1 MRAQSAL
8 LAKNF
13 KSTFLS
19 AEVDQ
24 EKIWRRL
31 FVESRPYSDKLK
43 RLLVINTPNC
53 LDETQVQFQEL
64 IDRISLHDLKENEYL
79 RTVPK
84 LSFGEHEEVKSYI
97 LLEFDDFIPTEN
109 PHYRNCTITFTI
121 LCHLDYWE
129 LEDYKL
135 RPYQIAGYIDGLL
148 NETKLSG
155 IGTLQFMGAS
165 ELIMNEYIGGIMLR
179 YLATHGNDDREKIN
193 NDMPSGI
200 TELTNTG
207 QG

>member
-1 MRAQSAL
+1 MKAASAS

-13 KSTFLS
+13 RTTFLS
-19 AEVDQ
+19 CEVDQ
-24 EKIWRRL
+24 ENIWKKL

-43 RLLVINTPNC
+43 KLLIINTPKC
-53 LDETQVQFQEL
+53 LDDTQIQYQKI
-64 IDRISLHDLKENEYL
+64 IDEYTLKDMKDKKYI

-84 LSFGEHEEVKSYI
+84 LDFGEHEEVKSYI
-97 LLEFDDFIPTEN
+97 LLEFDDFIPTDN
-109 PHYRNCTITFTI
+109 PEYRNCTITFSI
-121 LCHLDYWE
+121 ICHLDYWE

-165 ELIMNEYIGGIMLR
+165 ELILNEYLGGIMLR
-179 YLATHGNDDREKIN
+179 YIATHGKEEDTEKVN
-193 NDMPSGI
+193 NNLPSWPI
-200 TELTNTG
+200 DL
-207 QG
+207 

>member
-1 MRAQSAL
+1 MKAQSAL
-8 LAKNF
+8 LANNF

-19 AEVDQ
+19 CEVDQ

-43 RLLVINTPNC
+43 RLLVINTPDC
-53 LDETQVQFQEL
+53 LDETKLQYNKALEEATL
-64 IDRISLHDLKENEYL
+64 YNLKDKKYL

-84 LSFGEHEEVKSYI
+84 LAFGEHEEVKSYI
-97 LLEFDDFIPTEN
+97 LLEFDDFIPTSN
-109 PHYRNCTITFTI
+109 THYRDCTITFSI
-121 LCHLDYWE
+121 ICHLDYWE

-165 ELIMNEYIGGIMLR
+165 ELVLNEYLGGMMLR
-179 YLATHGNDDREKIN
+179 YIATHGRPDDSETL
-193 NDMPSGI
+193 DPHLPAPQDLMG
-200 TELTNTG
+200 G
-207 QG
+207 AW

>member
-1 MRAQSAL
+1 M
-8 LAKNF
+8 
-13 KSTFLS
+13 
-19 AEVDQ
+19 
-24 EKIWRRL
+24 

-43 RLLVINTPNC
+43 RLLVINTPDC
-53 LDETQVQFQEL
+53 LDESKLQYQEVL
-64 IDRISLHDLKENEYL
+64 EHVTLDFLHDHKYL

-84 LSFGEHEEVKSYI
+84 LAFGEHEEVKAYI
-97 LLEFDDFIPTEN
+97 LLEFDDFVPTEN
-109 PHYRNCTITFTI
+109 PHYRDCVISFSI
-121 LCHLDYWE
+121 ICHLDNWE

-165 ELIMNEYIGGIMLR
+165 ELVMNEYLGGILLR
-179 YLATHGNDDREKIN
+179 YIATHGNEDREKLDN
-193 NDMPSGI
+193 SLPSGI

>member
-19 AEVDQ
+19 CEKDQ
-24 EKIWRRL
+24 ELIWKKL

-43 RLLVINTPNC
+43 RLLVINTPDC
-53 LDETQVQFQEL
+53 LDENKRQYDKPLEEATL
-64 IDRISLHDLKENEYL
+64 YNLHDKKYL

-97 LLEFDDFIPTEN
+97 LLEFDDFVPTQN
-109 PHYRNCTITFTI
+109 PEYRDCIISFTI
-121 LCHLDYWE
+121 VCHLDNWE

-135 RPYQIAGYIDGLL
+135 RPHQIAGYIDGLL

-165 ELIMNEYIGGIMLR
+165 QLILNEYLGGIILR
-179 YLATHGNDDREKIN
+179 YVATHGNGDDSEN
-193 NDMPSGI
+193 LNPQMPAFQD
-200 TELTNTG
+200 LTNTG

>member
-1 MRAQSAL
+1 MRNQSGL

-19 AEVDQ
+19 AERDQ
-24 EKIWRRL
+24 ELIWRKL

-53 LDETQVQFQEL
+53 LDETQVQFQET
-64 IDRISLHDLKENEYL
+64 INRIGLHDLKENKYL

-84 LSFGEHEEVKSYI
+84 LAFGEHEAVKSYI
-97 LLEFDDFIPTEN
+97 LLEFDDFVPTEN
-109 PHYRNCTITFTI
+109 PHYRDCTITFSI
-121 LCHLDYWE
+121 ICHLDYWE

-148 NETKLSG
+148 NETKLTG

-165 ELIMNEYIGGIMLR
+165 ELVLNEYLGGMMIR
-179 YLATHGNDDREKIN
+179 YIATHGRPDDSETI
-193 NDMPSGI
+193 DPSLPAPQDLG
-200 TELTNTG
+200 G
-207 QG
+207 GGW

>member
-19 AEVDQ
+19 CETDQ
-24 EKIWRRL
+24 EKIWKKL

-43 RLLVINTPNC
+43 RLLVINTPDC
-53 LDETQVQFQEL
+53 LDESKLQYQEVL
-64 IDRISLHDLKENEYL
+64 EHVTLDFLHDRKYL

-84 LSFGEHEEVKSYI
+84 LAFGEHEEVKAYI
-97 LLEFDDFIPTEN
+97 LLEFDDFVPTDN
-109 PHYRNCTITFTI
+109 PHYRDCVISFSI
-121 LCHLDYWE
+121 ICHLDNWE
-129 LEDYKL
+129 LENYKL

-155 IGTLQFMGAS
+155 IGKLQFMGAS
-165 ELIMNEYIGGIMLR
+165 ELVMNEYLGGILLR
-179 YLATHGNDDREKIN
+179 YIATHGNDDMEKLDN
-193 NDMPSGI
+193 NMPTS
-200 TELTNTG
+200 TELTNTSKA
-207 QG
+207 